1 RMSSGSVR
9 RMLLDDSIVLAEGA
23 SQKILG
29 RHVVL
34 VDDVVTTGT
43 TADSCARLLKQAGA
57 SRVSVLC
64 FVVSPIYTAMD
75 TQEENDV

>member
-1 RMSSGSVR
+1 MSDIGFDSTER
-9 RMLLDDSIVLAEGA
+9 PDDSIVLAEGA
-23 SQKILG
+23 SPKILG

-64 FVVSPIYTAMD
+64 FAVSPIYTAMD